1 MEPIESMESMESME
15 SLEMEGRGFL
25 SDLFG
30 GNDTIEALGE
40 LTKKASSLAKL
51 AFEKANFALDE
62 SAASG
67 KMQGLAEEYLGKDLV
82 EQGTAF
88 AKSLKEK
95 ATMAKDLASKA
106 LDVGLKKLK
115 GSDDH
120 DEDDKKK
127 PQEED

>member
-1 MEPIESMESMESME
+1 MEPIESIESMEPME
-15 SLEMEGRGFL
+15 SLEMEGRGFI

-30 GNDTIEALGE
+30 GNDTIDALGE
-40 LTKKASSLAKL
+40 LTRKASSLAKL
-51 AFEKANFALDE
+51 AFEKANSALDE

-95 ATMAKDLASKA
+95 AKIAKDLASKA
-106 LDVGLKKLK
+106 LDAGLKKLK

-120 DEDDKKK
+120 DEEDKKK